1 MNVFTNVWKNPY
13 TYATTINRSIAAYEE
28 EICHKILFS
37 KKTDKKKKQNELFV
51 IIYFHIFD
59 ENLKIVS
66 NYE

>member
-1 MNVFTNVWKNPY
+1 MNVSTNVWKNPY
-13 TYATTINRSIAAYEE
+13 TYATKKG
-28 EICHKILFS
+28 EICHKIQLS

>member
-1 MNVFTNVWKNPY
+1 MRQRKKK
-13 TYATTINRSIAAYEE
+13 
-28 EICHKILFS
+28 ICHKILFS

>member
-1 MNVFTNVWKNPY
+1 MRQRKEKS
-13 TYATTINRSIAAYEE
+13 ATRFYSVRKLIR
-28 EICHKILFS
+28 
-37 KKTDKKKKQNELFV
+37 KKQNELFV

>member
-1 MNVFTNVWKNPY
+1 MRQRKEKS
-13 TYATTINRSIAAYEE
+13 ATRFNLAKQ
-28 EICHKILFS
+28 HKR
-37 KKTDKKKKQNELFV
+37 KKQNELSV

>member
-1 MNVFTNVWKNPY
+1 MKNPY
-13 TYATTINRSIAAYEE
+13 TYMTKAMKSTGSPNSRIQMIR
-28 EICHKILFS
+28 
-37 KKTDKKKKQNELFV
+37 KKQNELFV

>member
-1 MNVFTNVWKNPY
+1 MRQRKEKSVTRFYSVRKQ
-13 TYATTINRSIAAYEE
+13 IR
-28 EICHKILFS
+28 
-37 KKTDKKKKQNELFV
+37 KKQNELFV

>member
-1 MNVFTNVWKNPY
+1 MTKVTPQKN
-13 TYATTINRSIAAYEE
+13 
-28 EICHKILFS
+28 
-37 KKTDKKKKQNELFV
+37 TDKKKKQNELFV